1 MASKRSALF
10 RSSAQVFKVQ
20 LVGDGSL
27 SRRFLASSGE
37 HGSFEQVETP
47 RRLEPLPRKKVGTE
61 TTRRRITTAAIPP
74 HSMRGKLF
82 CCPHFLPAVA
92 VFTRNYQQLLAPP
105 VPRSRC
111 NHC

>member
-37 HGSFEQVETP
+37 PGSFEHVETP
-47 RRLEPLPRKKVGTE
+47 RRLEPLPQRKVGTE
-61 TTRRRITTAAIPP
+61 TTRRRISTAAIPP
-74 HSMRGKLF
+74 SFDERKVVL
-82 CCPHFLPAVA
+82 LPAL
-92 VFTRNYQQLLAPP
+92 FT
-105 VPRSRC
+105 RSRC
-111 NHC
+111 FHQELSTTSSATHATKSL